1 MKKGNVK
8 MANILLVD
16 DEPDFLI
23 VMEKLLKKHGYKVSE
38 AINGEGALKKAREER
53 PDLVLLD
60 VMMPD
65 INGWE
70 VCKNL
75 KSSPETKD
83 LPIIMLTV
91 MAEDESLKKSFEYAG
106 ADWHVTK
113 PFDIDLLFSI
123 LDMAVK
129 KRSKAEI
136 ENKINKLIEKD
147 KKMKKVLE
155 MVNPKLLDH
164 KYDFLKNKTAR

>member
-1 MKKGNVK
+1 